1 MLYTISGSKTV
12 VGIQSRTLRKWNVL
26 TRKKNKW
33 HTSILFDLAAPP
45 HGAGAGDVSFVRL
58 AEHWSVGL
66 VFARNI
72 LLQLILS
79 AELVL
84 VRIKLSNSYI
94 NRREWARSI
103 FSNLCDALTA
113 SFEA

>member
-58 AEHWSVGL
+58 AEHWSL
-66 VFARNI
+66 VCF
-72 LLQLILS
+72 
-79 AELVL
+79 
-84 VRIKLSNSYI
+84 
-94 NRREWARSI
+94 RSLAWFSHAI
-103 FSNLCDALTA
+103 FCSNLY
-113 SFEA
+113 